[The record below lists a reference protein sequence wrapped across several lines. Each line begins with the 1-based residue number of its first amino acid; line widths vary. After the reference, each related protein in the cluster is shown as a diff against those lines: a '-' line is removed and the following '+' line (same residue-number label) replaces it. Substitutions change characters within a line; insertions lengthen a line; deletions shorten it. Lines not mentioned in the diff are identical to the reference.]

1 MSILSSLGVSVSGM
15 TAQRQRVNTIS
26 ENIANVNTTRT
37 PQGGP
42 YRRRQVIFAAVSND
56 RTFDEELRAQDRSL
70 DTATQVKVVGI
81 VQDNRSP
88 IMRVE
93 PGHPDAN
100 EEGYV
105 AMPNVN
111 MMEEMV
117 NLMEASRSY
126 EANVAAFNASKS
138 MWQAALDLG
147 RNLG

>member
-1 MSILSSLGVSVSGM
+1 MSIIDSLSVSVSGM

-26 ENIANVNTTRT
+26 ENLANANTTRT

-42 YRRRQVIFAAVSND
+42 YRRREVIFAAVAND
-56 RTFDEELRAQDRSL
+56 RKFEDELRAQERAL

-81 VQDNRSP
+81 VQDTKPP
-88 IMRVE
+88 ILRYE

-105 AMPNVN
+105 AMPNIN
-111 MMEEMV
+111 TMQEMV

-138 MWQAALDLG
+138 MWQSALDLG
-147 RNLG
+147 RGMG

>member
-1 MSILSSLGVSVSGM
+1 MSIIDSLSVSVSGM

-26 ENIANVNTTRT
+26 ENLANANTTRT

-42 YRRRQVIFAAVSND
+42 YRRREVIFAAVAND
-56 RTFDEELRAQDRSL
+56 RKFEDELRAQERSL

-88 IMRVE
+88 IMRFE

-111 MMEEMV
+111 VMEEMV
-117 NLMEASRSY
+117 SLMEASRSY
-126 EANVAAFNASKS
+126 EANTAAFNATKNMAQS
-138 MWQAALDLG
+138 ALDLG
-147 RNLG
+147 RNV

>member
-1 MSILSSLGVSVSGM
+1 MSILSSLNVSVSGM

-26 ENIANVNTTRT
+26 ENIANANTTRT

-42 YRRRQVIFAAVSND
+42 YRRREVIFAAVSND
-56 RTFDEELRAQDRSL
+56 RTFDEELLAQDRSL
-70 DTATQVKVVGI
+70 DTATQVKVVGV
-81 VQDNRSP
+81 VQDSRPP
-88 IMRVE
+88 ILRYE

-105 AMPNVN
+105 AMPNIT

-126 EANVAAFNASKS
+126 EANVAAFNASKN
-138 MWQAALDLG
+138 MWQSALDLG
-147 RNLG
+147 RGTG

>member
-56 RTFDEELRAQDRSL
+56 RTFDEELRAQNRSL

-88 IMRVE
+88 IMRFE
-93 PGHPDAN
+93 PGPPHAN
-100 EEGYV
+100 EEG
-105 AMPNVN
+105 
-111 MMEEMV
+111 
-117 NLMEASRSY
+117 
-126 EANVAAFNASKS
+126 
-138 MWQAALDLG
+138 
-147 RNLG
+147 

>member
-56 RTFDEELRAQDRSL
+56 RTFDEELRAQNRSL

-88 IMRVE
+88 IMRFE

>member
-1 MSILSSLGVSVSGM
+1 M

-26 ENIANVNTTRT
+26 ENIANANTTRT

-42 YRRRQVIFAAVSND
+42 YRRREVIFAAVSND
-56 RTFDEELRAQDRSL
+56 RTFDEELLAQDRSL
-70 DTATQVKVVGI
+70 DTATQVKVVGV
-81 VQDNRSP
+81 VQDSRPP
-88 IMRVE
+88 ILRYE

-105 AMPNVN
+105 AMPNIT

-126 EANVAAFNASKS
+126 EANVAAFNASKN
-138 MWQAALDLG
+138 MWQSALDLG
-147 RNLG
+147 RGTG